1 MLRGPANDVPV
12 ALASQHSH
20 GSALRD
26 VLAFRD
32 DVNSFRS
39 DLCEPCRPKIRHGD
53 AVQADEVGSGK
64 RRDVAFRLRGAMP
77 EKEPGEAGARR
88 QVTEPGDMRPQR

>member
-1 MLRGPANDVPV
+1 MPAHDVPV

-20 GSALRD
+20 GRALRD

-39 DLCEPCRPKIRHGD
+39 DLGEPGRPKVGHGD
-53 AVQADEVGSGK
+53 AVQADEVGTREAT
-64 RRDVAFRLRGAMP
+64 RRSLPIAGRYA
-77 EKEPGEAGARR
+77 GERARRSVCSSASAGARH
-88 QVTEPGDMRPQR
+88 MRPQR